1 MRSRL
6 PPVLVVGTLS
16 MLVWFHPAAAQL
28 TIGGDPRVN
37 PADFRITTFASGLN
51 FPNGM
56 AILPDGSLLVAT
68 SRPSQ
73 TSKSP
78 AILFVTGAAPTH
90 QERISRP
97 PYERWPCGPVLPGPP
112 GMPRER

>member
-1 MRSRL
+1 
-6 PPVLVVGTLS
+6 

-78 AILFVTGAAPTH
+78 AILFVTSAAPTH
-90 QERISRP
+90 QERISILRMSGGP
-97 PYERWPCGPVLPGPP
+97 AGPYCRGHRECLAKVTVQNVASGP
-112 GMPRER
+112 